1 MNRIRQDRIKEYIE
15 EKNVV
20 TIKELQELFPEV
32 SLMTIHRDLD
42 VLEATGVVVKFRGGA
57 RSVRYA
63 GDPEFNVR
71 MRDNNSG
78 KLLIARKAMELIQPH
93 SSIFLDASTS
103 NLTLARTL
111 PDMNL
116 NIFTTGP
123 SIALELCRL
132 HNPVVTLCCGTINRK
147 NLALS
152 GQNTLEMLEKI
163 NIDMAFIGV
172 SGCSVDA
179 GFTSIM
185 VDASALPF
193 EENITES
200 RRTVEYCHF
209 YGIPVEVELGALG
222 GKEDDIVGEEGEG
235 KTDPDMVVEFVE
247 RTGCDM
253 LAVSV
258 GNVHGL
264 VAEPHID
271 LDLLDRIHK
280 ICPVPLVMHGGSG
293 IPYPILQEA
302 RKHGLLKCNFGADL
316 RKAFISTFGEAYE
329 ANHNAHDVISLSLKA
344 VDNVAAK
351 AQELVTMINA

>member
-1 MNRIRQDRIKEYIE
+1 MNRIRQDAIKEFIE

-20 TIKELQELFPEV
+20 TIRQLQELFPNV

-42 VLEATGVVVKFRGGA
+42 ALEAAGVVVKFRGGA

-93 SSIFLDASTS
+93 SSIFLDASTT
-103 NLTLARTL
+103 NLALARNL
-111 PDMNL
+111 PDINV

-123 SIALELCRL
+123 TIALELCRL

-179 GFTSIM
+179 GFTCG
-185 VDASALPF
+185 
-193 EENITES
+193 TE
-200 RRTVEYCHF
+200 
-209 YGIPVEVELGALG
+209 G
-222 GKEDDIVGEEGEG
+222 
-235 KTDPDMVVEFVE
+235 
-247 RTGCDM
+247 DM
-253 LAVSV
+253 LVKRLVIQKARTSV
-258 GNVHGL
+258 VMCGQEKLRCLMPYTFATMADVDYL
-264 VAEPHID
+264 ISDAPMPEPF
-271 LDLLDRIHK
+271 
-280 ICPVPLVMHGGSG
+280 
-293 IPYPILQEA
+293 Q
-302 RKHGLLKCNFGADL
+302 
-316 RKAFISTFGEAYE
+316 T
-329 ANHNAHDVISLSLKA
+329 
-344 VDNVAAK
+344 AAK
-351 AQELVTMINA
+351 LHETILL